1 MKYLPRIGFGIVIAC
16 LALMIIQTIAF
27 AFTM

>member
-1 MKYLPRIGFGIVIAC
+1 MKYLPRIGFGIVIGC
-16 LALMIIQTIAF
+16 LVLMIVQTIAF